1 MCGLVFAGG
10 TLLVEDVGVRVELE
24 SLDELLRARE
34 TLLTMLVALLLEE

>member
-1 MCGLVFAGG
+1 M
-10 TLLVEDVGVRVELE
+10 LVEEVGVRVELE